1 MLGIGTEFVNKLTNT
16 VPEHK
21 SRWKQVHR
29 SSIFMHG
36 RLLTGSLKK
45 VEFHA
50 NSGFSKETFIQENMY
65 HTIISILVYLKNSR
79 YNFTYCTNSKCSCR
93 PKSYKRIHF
102 GGNLRECSKII
113 AYVRK
118 SCIYHNVRKN

>member
-1 MLGIGTEFVNKLTNT
+1 MAGLLINIPNKEMLGIGTDFVNKLNNT

-36 RLLTGSLKK
+36 RLLTGSSKM

-65 HTIISILVYLKNSR
+65 HTIISILVCLKNSR
-79 YNFTYCTNSKCSCR
+79 YNFTYCTNSNAAADPILQENSR
-93 PKSYKRIHF
+93 W
-102 GGNLRECSKII
+102 GNL
-113 AYVRK
+113 A
-118 SCIYHNVRKN
+118 